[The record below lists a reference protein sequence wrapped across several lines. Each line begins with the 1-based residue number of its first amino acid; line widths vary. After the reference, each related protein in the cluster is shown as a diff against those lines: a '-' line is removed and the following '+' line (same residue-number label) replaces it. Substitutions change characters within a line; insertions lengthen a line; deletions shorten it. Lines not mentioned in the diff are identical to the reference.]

1 MKLIENIDDL
11 HLMARTLV
19 FQPKVAI
26 TIEENLGML
35 PFEKKRVSLINLSV
49 DGITFLIDMYAFE

>member
-1 MKLIENIDDL
+1 
-11 HLMARTLV
+11 MARTLV

-26 TIEENLGML
+26 SIEENLEML
-35 PFEKKRVSLINLSV
+35 PFEKRRVSLMNLSV